1 MSRHAFIQALQLQTH
16 AGLML
21 GVLQMQAEVNLLAA
35 ALQDPM
41 AQRFV
46 TLSESCV
53 PVYPAEATWL
63 QLMAQPLSRI
73 NACLDQSSQGDLDRV
88 MQYR

>member
-1 MSRHAFIQALQLQTH
+1 
-16 AGLML
+16 
-21 GVLQMQAEVNLLAA
+21 MQAEVNLLAA

-53 PVYPAEATWL
+53 PIYPAEASWL

-73 NACLDQSSQGDLDRV
+73 NACLDQNSQGDLDRV
-88 MQYR
+88 MLYRYCDLLGTAACPAVGKCSSISPL